1 MYKLVTISC
10 YFGKWPEHFPEF
22 LQSVALNPTID
33 FIFVTDCD
41 IDNLPSNAKSHK
53 CSFDE
58 LRSRFQKMFDFPIVL
73 DRPYKLCDYK
83 PIWGLAFPE
92 YIQDYDF
99 WGYCDIDLFFGDIRK
114 FLTDEILGQ
123 YDKIYKLGHLTY
135 YRNTPENNLRYK
147 LNGGVLYRDAFT
159 TKEICAFDEIAGMQN
174 IFDKHGF
181 STYKS
186 RDYAD
191 ITSMKVR
198 FTLSYFQ
205 IPEEIKE
212 INNYD
217 KQVFYWE
224 NGRVYRSFLKND
236 HIDVQEFIY
245 IHFPKRTMTRNNLP
259 ISTTSFFVT
268 NKGLFPKNGVVTIED
283 FDRYNAHEPIPE
295 FARSI
300 TCRYRSLK
308 SWYKYYLKIIIRKFY
323 RLIKV
328 RA

>member
-22 LQSVALNPTID
+22 LQSVAMNPTVD

-41 IDNLPSNAKSHK
+41 IDALPSNAKLHK

-58 LRSRFQKMFDFPIVL
+58 LRCRFQKMFDFPIVL

-114 FLTDEILGQ
+114 FLADEILNQ
-123 YDKIYKLGHLTY
+123 HDKIYKLGHLTY
-135 YRNTPENNLRYK
+135 YRNTAENNSRYK
-147 LNGGVLYRDAFT
+147 LDGGVLYQDAFT
-159 TKEICAFDEIAGMQN
+159 TKEITAFDEIAGMQN

-191 ITSMKVR
+191 ITYMKVHL
-198 FTLSYFQ
+198 TLSYFQ
-205 IPEEIKE
+205 IPEELVA

-217 KQVFYWE
+217 KQVFYWDD
-224 NGRVYRSFLKND
+224 GHVYRAYLKDGSIN
-236 HIDVQEFIY
+236 IQEFIY
-245 IHFPKRTMTRNNLP
+245 IHFPKRKMSRNNL
-259 ISTTSFFVT
+259 SENSKSFFVT
-268 NKGLFPKNGVVTIED
+268 NNGLFPKVGPVRIDD
-283 FDRYNAHEPIPE
+283 FDRYNAYEPIAQI
-295 FARSI
+295 ARSI
-300 TCRYRSLK
+300 KCWTMKQKTWC
-308 SWYKYYLKIIIRKFY
+308 KYYWGIIVRKFY

-328 RA
+328 K